1 MIKRLLCGLGA
12 AGLATALAGAAGVS
26 AGEETVEYKFR
37 APLDNGRG
45 VSSMEDLRGKP
56 VLIDFWGTR

>member
-1 MIKRLLCGLGA
+1 MNKRLLGGLAA
-12 AGLATALAGAAGVS
+12 AGLAATLLTGASPAEDEVVS
-26 AGEETVEYKFR
+26 YRFR

-45 VSSMEDLRGKP
+45 VTSIEDLRGKP

>member
-1 MIKRLLCGLGA
+1 MNKSLLA
-12 AGLATALAGAAGVS
+12 ASCLAVTLLSS
-26 AGEETVEYKFR
+26 ANGSVETETVDYAFR